1 MPTPRSPKLGFRID
15 KLTPKYVTEPSG
27 KVVAV
32 LVAIEDWIKLLEYVC
47 DLEQKLRPTSALD
60 RRLDAVVRKQ
70 LRNKKQLELYDIG
83 FIGTRRAMTEAESL
97 LISEHIQRSKAKR
110 GAIKQRTK
118 RSPSKRTVR
127 SRV

>member
-15 KLTPKYVTEPSG
+15 KLTPQYVTEPSG

-47 DLEQKLRPTSALD
+47 DLEHKLRPTSAQD
-60 RRLDAVVRKQ
+60 RRLDAIVRKQ
-70 LRNKKQLELYDIG
+70 LRNKKQLELDDIG
-83 FIGTRRAMTEAESL
+83 FIGTGRAMTEAESL
-97 LISEHIQRSKAKR
+97 LVSAHIQRSKAKR
-110 GAIKQRTK
+110 GAIKYRTK